1 MERPLIAILD
11 NKDQLLCVTD
21 EYEGGNLHTYLLGTA
36 AFFRCS
42 ILQKSAM
49 SPYFKV
55 GNKISFIYKNTAY
68 HFDITDM
75 VKNEKYVTVQAD
87 SLTLELRNEDAS
99 EYKAAKAMTFE
110 EYLKVFLF
118 AGDNPLVMGINE
130 VSDKKL
136 QLEWEGSEDDLLARL
151 FSLATRFDAEIE
163 FVTQLNQHWGL
174 SQIVLNVYKANDD
187 KNQGVG
193 NNRQDILLEWGNNV
207 ETIEVKDNIDNLKT
221 AIKPIGTDGLTI
233 AGIEIDERDK
243 DGNQLFYSTKA
254 SAIIYA
260 VQVRNQFMAKV
271 NGDGYIKK
279 NWSYETKNQN
289 TLAGQALAELKK
301 ISQVEVT
308 VTIKSF
314 EYLGIGDTV
323 RALNTEYQPALNLSV
338 RVSEQDIYFDEPNRN
353 QTKFTNAQILQSE
366 VDTTLLTR
374 VQALIEANK
383 VFTYE
388 IITSDGVT
396 FKNGFGSTT
405 LTARVRD
412 GIKDVTDTFSLK
424 WYKDGTLFSNTKT
437 VTINAA
443 DIEEKAVFRFE
454 VADDSG
460 NVRGGAEVTVT
471 NVADGK
477 PSYMHTAYAWS
488 ADGKDRFTTT
498 YPGEN
503 LFSLKVLNSITP
515 ESWVGSVSAYLY
527 KFVLKPNTQYILSS
541 NVPSSTTDTTVYLNG
556 TSTTVNGVWAG
567 KSVIQTT
574 NSSGEIFL
582 AIVTKRPYT
591 EHVLSGEYWLKFEE
605 GATSTIYTPSPQ
617 DDFENAYPKWEG
629 SYSDNLETASDNPA
643 DYAPW
648 KIIKGQDGQSQ
659 KVHRGWKMPDGRFT
673 KQYPNVNLFRNSES
687 PNAIPY
693 AGATSAKTTNVAVPE
708 WGATNAV
715 KYAISGGTSTIAC
728 SIPASGRTTA
738 GVKENYD
745 ISIYIKNTGT
755 AAFNISG
762 SFTTPKRVE
771 VGEVKRVTWSVKD
784 YSHPTGAYRQFSII
798 RLTAGAAVEFVV
810 WRAMYAY
817 GTYTSIWVPSPIDD
831 PLNAYPSLEGMYA
844 DFNEEG
850 SNNPD
855 DYAPWTPIRGED
867 GIAGKDGLGVSSTV
881 ITYTQ
886 STSGTTPPTTGWTA
900 QVPSL
905 VKGQYLWT
913 RTVWTYTDNTTETG
927 YTVSYNAK
935 DGNDG
940 TDGIAGK
947 DGVGIASTKVEY
959 VGSSSGTVKPTT
971 GWTTT
976 IPTVAEGSYLW
987 TRMTWTYTDNTSEI
1001 GYSVA
1006 KMGPKGDKGD
1016 KGDSAPT
1023 ISLSGATQV
1032 ITVSKTGVITPSSSF
1047 TVVGTPVNTTITT
1060 WLYSVDGG
1068 AFITTLPTGVT
1079 RSTNTVTINPA
1090 TSTFKTLSI
1099 RAADATVMDIF
1110 TIARIVEAKDGA
1122 DGKDGTQGAPGK
1134 DGTNGTNGS
1143 NGADAYTVFLTNESY
1158 TFAGSTTAA
1167 LAGSTTTEVIVYKGI
1182 NKITPT
1188 SITVGT
1194 KPTGLSSSVSGSI
1207 ITLTATTALVS
1218 KSGTVPITIT
1228 ADGKTFTKQF
1238 SYALSLQGATGSTG
1252 KGVAAEEIS
1261 YAISQDGTTPPT
1273 SGWSGTRP
1281 APRAGWYMWTRT
1293 RFKYTD
1299 NTYSAYFYLVAQ
1311 QGKDAIIISATPPT
1325 NPAKEDLWQDP
1336 TDATSTVYKWDGTK
1350 WIHWGISIDNL
1361 IASNVQIENGVFK
1374 RVEGALIVG
1383 SEFQN
1388 PYVVTYNDKSTST
1401 GSVVVKGSTITN
1413 SGIHKNS
1420 SGVREYAYESVNGP
1434 NIITMARYA
1443 DDKVGDQNKLLASMG
1458 LTYDRLTLNDKA
1470 SGFAGDLTAEMLF
1483 DTGWVNLTVLKGSGQ
1498 IRVRKFMKRYLIQFA
1513 DYAWNGTGP
1522 NQPADAIA
1530 ILPPANN
1537 PGRDQL
1543 FNVKVWSIDPNR
1555 QDAFQLNKDG
1565 RLYKLSNNS
1574 QKLYFRETKEVF
1586 D

>member
-99 EYKAAKAMTFE
+99 EYKAEKAMTFE

-193 NNRQDILLEWGNNV
+193 NNRQDVLLEWGNNV

-243 DGNQLFYSTKA
+243 DGNQLFYSPKA

-260 VQVRNQFMAKV
+260 VQARNIFMAKM
-271 NGDGYIKK
+271 NGEGYIKK

-289 TLAGQALAELKK
+289 TLAGQALAQLKK
-301 ISQVEVT
+301 LSQVEVT
-308 VTIKSF
+308 VTIKSY

-412 GIKDVTDTFSLK
+412 GIKDITDTFSLK

-471 NVADGK
+471 NIDDGKKGEPGETYYPHRGYLMADGTFTK
-477 PSYMHTAYAWS
+477 VYPNENLIELNKVTLGKYVAWTGNGLTSNVSRAVSDYFPVEEGQILTVSSAASSYALAINLFTDDVSGISDLRYKGGVWEVP
-488 ADGKDRFTTT
+488 DGTGVSYSNTTT
-498 YPGEN
+498 KP
-503 LFSLKVLNSITP
+503 IP
-515 ESWVGSVSAYLY
+515 VGY
-527 KFVLKPNTQYILSS
+527 KFARISYISGS
-541 NVPSSTTDTTVYLNG
+541 G
-556 TSTTVNGVWAG
+556 TATKESIADVKAKV
-567 KSVIQTT
+567 
-574 NSSGEIFL
+574 EISD
-582 AIVTKRPYT
+582 A
-591 EHVLSGEYWLKFEE
+591 
-605 GATSTIYTPSPQ
+605 STIWTPSPSE
-617 DDFENAYPKWEG
+617 DYENAYPKYEG
-629 SYSDNLETASDNPA
+629 FYSDTNQVGSD
-643 DYAPW
+643 
-648 KIIKGQDGQSQ
+648 
-659 KVHRGWKMPDGRFT
+659 
-673 KQYPNVNLFRNSES
+673 
-687 PNAIPY
+687 
-693 AGATSAKTTNVAVPE
+693 
-708 WGATNAV
+708 
-715 KYAISGGTSTIAC
+715 
-728 SIPASGRTTA
+728 
-738 GVKENYD
+738 
-745 ISIYIKNTGT
+745 
-755 AAFNISG
+755 
-762 SFTTPKRVE
+762 
-771 VGEVKRVTWSVKD
+771 
-784 YSHPTGAYRQFSII
+784 
-798 RLTAGAAVEFVV
+798 
-810 WRAMYAY
+810 
-817 GTYTSIWVPSPIDD
+817 
-831 PLNAYPSLEGMYA
+831 
-844 DFNEEG
+844 
-850 SNNPD
+850 NPD
-855 DYAPWTPIRGED
+855 DYKPWTPFMGPQGKDGYTPIKNVDYFDGQPGQNGKSAYLWIRYSQNADGSGMTTDPANAKYTGYATTETNVAPTSPSVYKWQQTKGDPGIGIPGEPGPDGKTSYLHIKYSNDGGLTFTGNGGED
-867 GIAGKDGLGVSSTV
+867 GGDYI
-881 ITYTQ
+881 
-886 STSGTTPPTTGWTA
+886 
-900 QVPSL
+900 
-905 VKGQYLWT
+905 GQYVDFT
-913 RTVWTYTDNTTETG
+913 EADSKKPSDYTW
-927 YTVSYNAK
+927 SL
-935 DGNDG
+935 
-940 TDGIAGK
+940 
-947 DGVGIASTKVEY
+947 TK
-959 VGSSSGTVKPTT
+959 GS
-971 GWTTT
+971 
-976 IPTVAEGSYLW
+976 
-987 TRMTWTYTDNTSEI
+987 
-1001 GYSVA
+1001 
-1006 KMGPKGDKGD
+1006 KGDKGD
-1016 KGDSAPT
+1016 PAPL
-1023 ISLSGATQV
+1023 ISLSGTTQA
-1032 ITVSKTGVITPSSSF
+1032 ITVDKDGKITPASSF
-1047 TVVGTPVNTTITT
+1047 SVTGTAVNTAISNWT
-1060 WLYSVDGG
+1060 YSLNGG
-1068 AFITTLPTGVT
+1068 NFGSAVPTGVT
-1079 RSTNTVTINPA
+1079 RSGNTVTINPVTA
-1090 TSTFKTLSI
+1090 TFDTFTIK
-1099 RAADATVMDIF
+1099 AADATVSDVF
-1110 TIARIVEAKDGA
+1110 TISRIKDG
-1122 DGKDGTQGAPGK
+1122 GEGPP
-1134 DGTNGTNGS
+1134 
-1143 NGADAYTVFLTNESY
+1143 GADAYTVFLTNESY

-1218 KSGTVPITIT
+1218 KSGTLPITIT

-1238 SYALSLQGATGSTG
+1238 SYALSLQGATGNPG

-1261 YAISQDGTTPPT
+1261 YAISQDGVNPPT

-1281 APRAGWYMWTRT
+1281 TPKAGWYMWTRT

-1336 TDATSTVYKWDGTK
+1336 NDATSAVYKWDGTK
-1350 WIHWGISIDNL
+1350 WIHWAISIDNL

-1374 RVEGALIVG
+1374 RVEGTVIVG
-1383 SEFQN
+1383 SKFVN
-1388 PYVVTYNDKSTST
+1388 SFSYTDGGVTYT
-1401 GSVVVKGSTITN
+1401 GSTTVEDGNVIIARTGSDGSTWKT
-1413 SGIHKNS
+1413 SLDRSLGFQDTYKAS
-1420 SGVREYAYESVNGP
+1420 ATAPARTTQLGQGKLYMVESGVGGYLPAGALNPVAWANISLTSGYVTKENATPQYRAIMRLDGSMALEIRGRCGP
-1434 NIITMARYA
+1434 SA
-1443 DDKVGDQNKLLASMG
+1443 
-1458 LTYDRLTLNDKA
+1458 
-1470 SGFAGDLTAEMLF
+1470 GFFTP
-1483 DTGWVNLTVLKGSGQ
+1483 
-1498 IRVRKFMKRYLIQFA
+1498 
-1513 DYAWNGTGP
+1513 GTGTKIGTLP
-1522 NQPADAIA
+1522 AQYAPTRLAMFPVAFSGGFVGRIQIELNGDMMVQVNQESRNTVMLDGIV
-1530 ILPPANN
+1530 LP
-1537 PGRDQL
+1537 L
-1543 FNVKVWSIDPNR
+1543 
-1555 QDAFQLNKDG
+1555 
-1565 RLYKLSNNS
+1565 
-1574 QKLYFRETKEVF
+1574 
-1586 D
+1586 

>member
-42 ILQKSAM
+42 ILQKSAI
-49 SPYFKV
+49 SPFFKV

-130 VSDKKL
+130 VADKKL

-193 NNRQDILLEWGNNV
+193 NNRQDVLLEWGNNV

-243 DGNQLFYSTKA
+243 DGNQLFYSPKA

-260 VQVRNQFMAKV
+260 VQARNIFMAKM
-271 NGDGYIKK
+271 NGEGYIKK

-289 TLAGQALAELKK
+289 TLAGQALAQLKK
-301 ISQVEVT
+301 LSQVEVT
-308 VTIKSF
+308 VTIKSY

-366 VDTTLLTR
+366 VDTTLLAR

-460 NVRGGAEVTVT
+460 NVRGGAEVTVS

-643 DYAPW
+643 DYEPW

-1023 ISLSGATQV
+1023 ISLSGATQA
-1032 ITVSKTGVITPSSSF
+1032 ITVDKDGKITPASSF
-1047 TVVGTPVNTTITT
+1047 AVTGTAVNTTISNWT
-1060 WLYSVDGG
+1060 YSLNGG
-1068 AFITTLPTGVT
+1068 NFGSAVPNGVT
-1079 RSTNTVTINPA
+1079 RSGNTVTIDPIKAVFN
-1090 TSTFKTLSI
+1090 TFTIK
-1099 RAADATVMDIF
+1099 AADATVSDVF
-1110 TIARIVEAKDGA
+1110 TIARIKDG
-1122 DGKDGTQGAPGK
+1122 GEGIP
-1134 DGTNGTNGS
+1134 
-1143 NGADAYTVFLTNESY
+1143 GADAYTVFLTNESY

-1261 YAISQDGTTPPT
+1261 YAISQDGVNPPT

-1281 APRAGWYMWTRT
+1281 TPKAGWYMWTRT

-1311 QGKDAIIISATPPT
+1311 QGKDAIVISDTAPANPT
-1325 NPAKEDLWQDP
+1325 KGTLWQDSSVVP
-1336 TDATSTVYKWDGTK
+1336 QIIKVFDGTA
-1350 WIHWGISIDNL
+1350 WSMWGMPIDNL
-1361 IASNVQIENGVFK
+1361 LATNILSENGVFK
-1374 RVEGALIVG
+1374 RLEGAEIVNTFSYTDSG
-1383 SEFQN
+1383 
-1388 PYVVTYNDKSTST
+1388 VTYTGTTTMKDGNVTISRT
-1401 GSVVVKGSTITN
+1401 GSDGSTWTTTMDRVQGFVDTYK
-1413 SGIHKNS
+1413 SGPSAPSRVTQLGQGKLYMVE
-1420 SGVREYAYESVNGP
+1420 SGVGGYLPAAALNP
-1434 NIITMARYA
+1434 
-1443 DDKVGDQNKLLASMG
+1443 ASWTN
-1458 LTYDRLTLNDKA
+1458 LSYA
-1470 SGFAGDLTAEMLF
+1470 SGFTTAENNPCQYRKVQLV
-1483 DTGWVNLTVLKGSGQ
+1483 DGSWELQLRGQ
-1498 IRVRKFMKRYLIQFA
+1498 IKPTSGDFSTTASPTGGVLPAGYRPLRNEIVTAADSTKKGARVVVLSDGQI
-1513 DYAWNGTGP
+1513 
-1522 NQPADAIA
+1522 
-1530 ILPPANN
+1530 
-1537 PGRDQL
+1537 
-1543 FNVKVWSIDPNR
+1543 
-1555 QDAFQLNKDG
+1555 QLNTPNG
-1565 RLYKLSNNS
+1565 GNYVSFGGIRIAL
-1574 QKLYFRETKEVF
+1574 
-1586 D
+1586 